1 MIVHNLIP
9 LNINNVIEGTVI
21 TFQEASHFQAIE
33 TRVRRELYLKGHVAQ
48 YTFEDILTD
57 SPIMKKLLS
66 KLSNFPRLI
75 QR

>member
-33 TRVRRELYLKGHVAQ
+33 TSEEGAHLKGHVAQ
-48 YTFEDILTD
+48 YTFEVLLD

-66 KLSNFPRLI
+66 
-75 QR
+75 